1 MNDTTTQPSTDS
13 IVELADAT
21 TPEIATAVAPDV
33 TTETSAPAAAEVE
46 AAAAAP
52 APAPVVNEL
61 TPAAC
66 AAKLRALFPALFG
79 GNAFKPLKLRV
90 QADIQERAP
99 GVFTKAQLSA
109 FLRRHTG
116 NTGYLIALGK
126 ATHRYDLDGQ
136 PASELTDEHR
146 LAAREEL
153 ARRRGLQQE
162 RVGLE
167 QERVELEQQQR
178 HNRAG
183 LLHDFEI
190 TTLTLPNFCALKGV
204 TAEELP
210 GLLDIAR
217 AERSAPPA
225 REVRAVQPALG
236 GRERP
241 NGREAGARDSRD
253 PRGSRGR
260 PAARR

>member
-1 MNDTTTQPSTDS
+1 MPEAATPVATTEVATQVVAIEAATP
-13 IVELADAT
+13 ELATEAIADVAAEAE
-21 TPEIATAVAPDV
+21 PELATA
-33 TTETSAPAAAEVE
+33 APAAA
-46 AAAAAP
+46 
-52 APAPVVNEL
+52 PVANEL

-66 AAKLRALFPALFG
+66 AAKLKGLFPALFG

-90 QADIQERAP
+90 QADIQERAA
-99 GVFTKAQLSA
+99 GVFTKTQLSA

-153 ARRRGLQQE
+153 TRRRGLQQE

-217 AERSAPPA
+217 AERLAQPVREARPAQPA
-225 REVRAVQPALG
+225 RG

-241 NGREAGARDSRD
+241 NEREAGAGTRDARD
-253 PRGSRGR
+253 QRNPRGR